1 MYEDIGKLI
10 GEGFGIWRRNLNLCV
25 PFLLAIVF
33 SLLAIVPLVALA
45 AVIFG
50 STQNI
55 ESITSP
61 EEFISRFGSELPGFA
76 AAFLLFILVIYLV
89 NSYFTA
95 GGIAMAEQAVMEGKT
110 STKVMWSAGKR
121 HFRDMFVASILMGL
135 IMLAGLIF
143 LLPGF
148 LSLSFGELKNI
159 QAHPNAIGLV
169 ALGAIFL
176 VLYLLVMSLVLATV
190 PYALVVDV
198 LGPIGAV
205 KASINFF
212 NYNKFDVFILW
223 LIVVAI
229 SLGLQ
234 MVVSTAS
241 AAGAEAVQGALSILV
256 SVVNVLVIAP
266 LANVWWTRLYMSR
279 TGKRLYEEG
288 AENGFDEPK

>member
-10 GEGFGIWRRNLNLCV
+10 GEGFGIWRRNLSLCV

-33 SLLAIVPLVALA
+33 SMLAVVPLVAVV
-45 AVIFG
+45 AVLFG
-50 STQNI
+50 STQNL

-61 EEFISRFGSELPGFA
+61 EEFISRFGAVLPDLA
-76 AAFLLFILVIYLV
+76 AAFLVFILVIYLI

-95 GGIAMAEQAVMEGKT
+95 GGIAMAEQAVEEGKT
-110 STKVMWSAGKR
+110 STQVMWRAGKR
-121 HFRDMFVASILMGL
+121 HFRDMFVASLLMGL
-135 IMLAGLIF
+135 IMLVGLIF

-148 LSLSFGELKNI
+148 LSLPLSELTNI
-159 QAHPNAIGLV
+159 QTHPNAIGLI
-169 ALGAIFL
+169 ALGAVFL
-176 VLYLLVMSLVLATV
+176 TLYLLVMSLVLATV

-198 LGPIGAV
+198 LGPIEAV

-223 LIVVAI
+223 IIVVAI

-234 MVVSTAS
+234 MVVSSAA
-241 AAGAEAVQGALSILV
+241 AAGAEAVQGTLSILV
-256 SVVNVLVIAP
+256 SVVNVLVVAP

-279 TGKRLYEEG
+279 TGKRLYEKG
-288 AENGFDEPK
+288 AESGFDEPK

>member
-10 GEGFGIWRRNLNLCV
+10 GGGFSIWRRNLNLCV

-45 AVIFG
+45 AVLFG

-61 EEFISRFGSELPGFA
+61 EEFISRFGADLPGLA
-76 AAFLLFILVIYLV
+76 IAFLLFILVVYLV

-95 GGIAMAEQAVMEGKT
+95 GGIAMAEQAVTEGKT
-110 STKVMWSAGKR
+110 STIVMWSAGKR

-143 LLPGF
+143 LLPGL
-148 LSLSFGELKNI
+148 LSLPFGELKNI
-159 QAHPNAIGLV
+159 QAHPNAIGLL
-169 ALGAIFL
+169 ALGTIL
-176 VLYLLVMSLVLATV
+176 LILYLLVMSLVLAIV

-205 KASINFF
+205 KASIRFI

-223 LIVVAI
+223 IIVVAI

-234 MVVSTAS
+234 MVVSSAA

-256 SVVNVLVIAP
+256 SVVNVIVIAP
-266 LANVWWTRLYMSR
+266 LANVWWTRLYLSR

-288 AENGFDEPK
+288 EEIGFDESK

>member
-25 PFLLAIVF
+25 PFLLGIVF
-33 SLLAIVPLVALA
+33 SMLAIGPLVA
-45 AVIFG
+45 AVAVLFG
-50 STQNI
+50 SMQNL

-61 EEFISRFGSELPGFA
+61 EAFISRYGAMLPDLA
-76 AAFLLFILVIYLV
+76 VAFLLFILAVYLV

-95 GGIAMAEQAVMEGKT
+95 GGIAMAEQAVTKGKT
-110 STKVMWSAGKR
+110 STAVMWSAGKR

-143 LLPGF
+143 LLPGI
-148 LSLSFGELKNI
+148 LSLPLDELKNI
-159 QAHPNAIGLV
+159 QAHPYSIGLL

-176 VLYLLVMSLVLATV
+176 ILYLLVMSLVLATV

-205 KASINFF
+205 KAGIYFF
-212 NYNKFDVFILW
+212 TYNKFDVFILW
-223 LIVVAI
+223 ITVVAI

-234 MVVSTAS
+234 MVLTTAS
-241 AAGAEAVQGALSILV
+241 ASGAEAVQGGLSILV
-256 SVVNVLVIAP
+256 SVVNLIVIAP

-288 AENGFDEPK
+288 VEIGFDEPK

>member
-10 GEGFGIWRRNLNLCV
+10 SDGFGIWRRNLNLCV
-25 PFLLAIVF
+25 PFLLAIVI
-33 SLLAIVPLVALA
+33 SLLAVVPLVAVV
-45 AVIFG
+45 AVLFG
-50 STQNI
+50 SMQNL

-61 EEFISRFGSELPGFA
+61 EEFISRFGAMLPVLA
-76 AAFLLFILVIYLV
+76 VAFLVFILVVYLI
-89 NSYFTA
+89 NSYFSA
-95 GGIAMAEQAVMEGKT
+95 GGIAMAEQAVTEGKT
-110 STKVMWSAGKR
+110 STRVMWSAGKR

-135 IMLAGLIF
+135 IMLVGLIF

-148 LSLSFGELKNI
+148 LSLPLGELKNV
-159 QAHPNAIGLV
+159 QAHPNAIGLL

-176 VLYLLVMSLVLATV
+176 IFYLLVMSLVLATV

-212 NYNKFDVFILW
+212 NYNKFDVFVLW
-223 LIVVAI
+223 IIVVAI

-234 MVVSTAS
+234 MVVSSAA
-241 AAGAEAVQGALSILV
+241 AAGAEVVQGTLSILV
-256 SVVNVLVIAP
+256 SVVNVVVIAP
-266 LANVWWTRLYMSR
+266 LANVWWTTLYMSR

>member
-10 GEGFGIWRRNLNLCV
+10 GEGYGIWRRNLNLCI

-33 SLLAIVPLVALA
+33 SLLALVPLVAA
-45 AVIFG
+45 IAVLLG
-50 STQNI
+50 SAQNI

-61 EEFISRFGSELPGFA
+61 EEFISKYEAMLPGLA
-76 AAFLLFILVIYLV
+76 AAFLLLILVVYLI

-95 GGIAMAEQAVMEGKT
+95 GGIAMAEQAATEGKT
-110 STKVMWSAGKR
+110 STRIMWSAGKR

-148 LSLSFGELKNI
+148 LSLPFGELKNI
-159 QAHPNAIGLV
+159 QAHPNAIGLL
-169 ALGAIFL
+169 ALGAIIL
-176 VLYLLVMSLVLATV
+176 ILYLLVMSLVLAVV

-198 LGPIGAV
+198 LGPIGAI
-205 KASINFF
+205 KASANFF
-212 NYNKFDVFILW
+212 SYNKFDVFILW
-223 LIVVAI
+223 IIVVAI

-241 AAGAEAVQGALSILV
+241 TAGVEAMQGALSILV
-256 SVVNVLVIAP
+256 SVVNLVVIAP
-266 LANVWWTRLYMSR
+266 LGNVWWTRLYMSR
-279 TGKRLYEEG
+279 TGKRLYEES
-288 AENGFDEPK
+288 AEIGFNDSK